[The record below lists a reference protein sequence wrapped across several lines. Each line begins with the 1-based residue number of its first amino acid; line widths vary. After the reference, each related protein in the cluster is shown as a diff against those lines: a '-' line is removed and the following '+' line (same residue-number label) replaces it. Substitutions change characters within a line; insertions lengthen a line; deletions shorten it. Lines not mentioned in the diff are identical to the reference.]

1 MAMAG
6 KVSNHETQASDGT
19 PLSYRRWQGKES
31 AQRAFLIHS
40 LAMTVAFWDD
50 TVAALG
56 DGWDV
61 IAMDCR
67 GHGASGKPK
76 GPYTVDTMADDVAV
90 VMDAAGWQNAL
101 IAGASMGGCI
111 ALAFAARHPARCQ
124 GLGLFDTTAWYG
136 DGAEEAWEGRAS
148 KALDEG
154 LASLVG
160 FQKTRWFG
168 DAFRDAHPE
177 VVENAVEVFLANDVA
192 AYAETCRM
200 LGRSDQRAALAGFTM
215 PVEIVVGEED
225 YATSPAMAQAM
236 HEVIA
241 DSTLTVLPGM
251 RHFTPL
257 EAPEAIAGHLAALAD
272 RVK

>member
-1 MAMAG
+1 MAMVG
-6 KVSNHETQASDGT
+6 QVSKHEARAPDGT
-19 PLSYRRWQGKES
+19 SLSYRRRQGKEG
-31 AQRAFLIHS
+31 AQRALLIHS
-40 LAMTVAFWDD
+40 LAMTGSFWDE

-56 DGWDV
+56 GDWDV
-61 IAMDCR
+61 IAVDCR
-67 GHGASGKPK
+67 GHGASDKPA

-90 VMDAAGWQNAL
+90 VLDAAGWQSAL
-101 IAGASMGGCI
+101 VAGASMGGCI

-136 DGAEEAWEGRAS
+136 DGAEEAWEGRAR

-154 LASLVG
+154 LSALVG

-168 DAFRDAHPE
+168 DAFREARPE
-177 VVENAVEVFLANDVA
+177 VVESAIEVFLANDVA

-200 LGRSDQRAALAGFTM
+200 LGRSDQRAGLAKLAM

-225 YATSPAMAQAM
+225 YATPPAMAQAM

-241 DSTLTVLPGM
+241 NSSLTVLPGM

-257 EAPEAIAGHLAALAD
+257 EAPEVIATHLATLAGK
-272 RVK
+272 VK